1 MLEIQLI
8 LINQY
13 GEFRGRV
20 VHLTNED
27 YVKLQEMSKSFYM
40 GGFELTL
47 EDGSFM
53 VFSPEIV
60 KNSILK
66 IEKKETQDVQE

>member
-1 MLEIQLI
+1 MFEIQLI

-13 GEFRGRV
+13 GEFKGRV
-20 VHLTNED
+20 AYLTNED
-27 YVKLQEMSKSFYM
+27 YVRLQEMSKGFYS

-53 VFSPEIV
+53 VFSPDVV

-66 IEKKETQDVQE
+66 IEKKETKDVQE

>member
-20 VHLTNED
+20 VHLKNED
-27 YVKLQEMSKSFYM
+27 YVKLQEMSKSFYT

-66 IEKKETQDVQE
+66 IEKKETKDVQE